1 MGGRGSGRSGRPS
14 YESTASISLRT
25 TTFAR
30 AGLRF
35 GLQATATLTYRC
47 DGNTLPVVVTV
58 DTTDRHFPFLELE
71 HARRTAGANRER
83 YRIGLETTVQ
93 PFGGVR
99 WWFRCP
105 RTGRR
110 AVCLRLPLGGHQFWS
125 RHAYR
130 LGYASQRED
139 REGRAQLQAERLYA
153 KLGGEGHWMD
163 GAPPKPKWMRWA
175 TYERKAMKLDALNAR
190 FDSAW
195 AGGVGRFLARAG
207 R

>member
-1 MGGRGSGRSGRPS
+1 MGGSGSGRSGRAS

-25 TTFAR
+25 RSFA
-30 AGLRF
+30 GIGMRF
-35 GLQATATLTYRC
+35 GLRCEATITYRC
-47 DGNTLPVVVTV
+47 DGSEFPLAITI
-58 DTTDRHFPFLELE
+58 DTTDRYSPFLELD
-71 HARRTAGANRER
+71 HARRTSAATRER
-83 YRIGLETTVQ
+83 YKVRLETTPQ

-125 RHAYR
+125 RHAYG

-139 REGRAQLQAERLYA
+139 RRGRAQLQAQKLYSA
-153 KLGGEGHWMD
+153 LGGDGHWMD

-175 TYERKAMKLDALNAR
+175 TYERKAMKLDAYNDR
-190 FDSAW
+190 FDAAW
-195 AGGVGRFLARAG
+195 ADGLVRLLSRAP

>member
-14 YESTASISLRT
+14 YESTASIALRT
-25 TTFAR
+25 AIFAR
-30 AGLRF
+30 VGLRF
-35 GLQATATLTYRC
+35 GLKGTADLTFRC
-47 DGNTLPVVVTV
+47 DGELLPVKIRI
-58 DTTDRHFPFLELE
+58 DTMDRHFPFLELE
-71 HARRTAGANRER
+71 HARRTANAEKER
-83 YRIGLETTVQ
+83 YRVRLETTPQ
-93 PFGGVR
+93 HFGGVR

-139 REGRAQLQAERLYA
+139 RRGRAQLQAEKLYA
-153 KLGGEGHWMD
+153 ALGGDGHWMD

-175 TYERKAMKLDALNAR
+175 TYHRKALKLDALNDR

-195 AGGVGRFLARAG
+195 ARGIDRFLTRKS

>member
-14 YESTASISLRT
+14 YESTASIALRT
-25 TTFAR
+25 AIFAR
-30 AGLRF
+30 VGLRF
-35 GLQATATLTYRC
+35 GLKGTADLTFRC
-47 DGNTLPVVVTV
+47 DGDLLPVKIRI
-58 DTTDRHFPFLELE
+58 DTMDRHFPFLELE
-71 HARRTAGANRER
+71 HARRTATAEQER
-83 YRIGLETTVQ
+83 YRVRLETTQ
-93 PFGGVR
+93 QHFGGVR

-110 AVCLRLPLGGHQFWS
+110 AVCLRLPLGGHQFLS

-139 REGRAQLQAERLYA
+139 RKGRAQLQAEKIYA
-153 KLGGEGHWMD
+153 ALGGDCHWMD

-175 TYERKAMKLDALNAR
+175 TYRRKAMKLDALNGR

-195 AGGVGRFLARAG
+195 ARGIDRFLTRKS